1 MTEPIPYSTDPQD
14 IAVRIEAG
22 LRNPNIGRVMTTQI
36 RAGPQTYRWATLYE
50 IMDPKTDSHHH
61 YALRID
67 TYKRT
72 KAHGWELKPDR
83 CLSLGDDTSD
93 ELGRLSTLLA
103 SALGGSLPAET
114 GEYRVL
120 GSKEFDSLRDVLR
133 VVRQANS
140 PRKLKYLRAILS
152 SMELDSVAAI
162 DWLRMFEGGAQR
174 VNETVAAAARLVE
187 YSKAREELA
196 LLIAD
201 AESSEQELQQLLAQQ
216 PWMFGSEYSELISRR
231 TWTRDDRLD
240 FMLRRT
246 VDDYLEIVE
255 IKTPMRAPLF
265 RFDSS
270 RDSYSPAAHL
280 SVALGQVIRYIEEV
294 ERGRDAIL
302 AKDGVDSLKIR
313 ARLIIGRSGGPE
325 QTAALRN
332 LNGHLHRIEVLTFD
346 QLLRITDRVLSVF
359 KLIVETSPSITAEF
373 EEFPSDFS
381 E

>member
-22 LRNPNIGRVMTTQI
+22 FRNPNIGRVMTTQI

-50 IMDPKTDSHHH
+50 IMNPKTDSRHH

-72 KAHGWELKPDR
+72 KAHGWQLKPDR
-83 CLSLGDDTSD
+83 CISLGDDRSD

-103 SALGGSLPAET
+103 SALGGNLPAET

-140 PRKLKYLRAILS
+140 PQKLKYLRAILR

-187 YSKAREELA
+187 YSKAREALA
-196 LLIAD
+196 LFIAD

-270 RDSYSPAAHL
+270 HDSYFPAAHL

-373 EEFPSDFS
+373 EDFPSPSS